1 MLDVLVWL
9 REMLVEFRGYIYF
22 ITTIALVVFLYSYIY
37 YMYKAQRTGAKD
49 YEKYA
54 RLALDDGI
62 LDTPVESREKGG
74 NK

>member
-1 MLDVLVWL
+1 M
-9 REMLVEFRGYIYF
+9 VEAIVEYRGYLYF
-22 ITTIALVVFLYSYIY
+22 IATIALVVFLYSYIY

-62 LDTPVESREKGG
+62 LDTPIESRKGR
-74 NK
+74 NE

>member
-1 MLDVLVWL
+1 M
-9 REMLVEFRGYIYF
+9 VEAIVEYRGYLYF
-22 ITTIALVVFLYSYIY
+22 AATILLVVFLYSYIY

-62 LDTPVESREKGG
+62 LDTPIESRKGR
-74 NK
+74 NE

>member
-1 MLDVLVWL
+1 M
-9 REMLVEFRGYIYF
+9 VEAIVEYRGYLYF
-22 ITTIALVVFLYSYIY
+22 IATIALVVFLYSYIY

-62 LDTPVESREKGG
+62 LDAPIESRKGRNG
-74 NK
+74 

>member
-1 MLDVLVWL
+1 MI
-9 REMLVEFRGYIYF
+9 EAIVEYRGYLYF
-22 ITTIALVVFLYSYIY
+22 IATIALVVFLYSYIY

-62 LDTPVESREKGG
+62 LDTPIESRKGR
-74 NK
+74 NE

>member
-1 MLDVLVWL
+1 MLEL
-9 REMLVEFRGYIYF
+9 LVEFRGYVYF

-54 RLALDDGI
+54 RLALDDNI
-62 LDTPVESREKGG
+62 LDTPIESRKGREK
-74 NK
+74 

>member
-1 MLDVLVWL
+1 MLELFLQMRGWL
-9 REMLVEFRGYIYF
+9 YF
-22 ITTIALVVFLYSYIY
+22 VATIALVVFLYAYIY

-62 LDTPVESREKGG
+62 TDAPIESREK
-74 NK
+74 

>member
-1 MLDVLVWL
+1 M
-9 REMLVEFRGYIYF
+9 
-22 ITTIALVVFLYSYIY
+22 
-37 YMYKAQRTGAKD
+37 TGKKD

-62 LDTPVESREKGG
+62 MDTPVESMENKKDRG

>member
-1 MLDVLVWL
+1 M
-9 REMLVEFRGYIYF
+9 VEVIVEYRGYLYF
-22 ITTIALVVFLYSYIY
+22 IATIALVVFLYSYIY

-62 LDTPVESREKGG
+62 LDTPIESRKGR
-74 NK
+74 NE

>member
-1 MLDVLVWL
+1 MV
-9 REMLVEFRGYIYF
+9 EMIVEYRGYLYF
-22 ITTIALVVFLYSYIY
+22 IATIALVVFLYSYIY

-62 LDTPVESREKGG
+62 LDTPIESREKGG
-74 NK
+74 IK

>member
-1 MLDVLVWL
+1 M
-9 REMLVEFRGYIYF
+9 VEAIVEYRGYLYF
-22 ITTIALVVFLYSYIY
+22 AATIALVVFLYSYIY

-62 LDTPVESREKGG
+62 LDTPIESRKGR
-74 NK
+74 NE